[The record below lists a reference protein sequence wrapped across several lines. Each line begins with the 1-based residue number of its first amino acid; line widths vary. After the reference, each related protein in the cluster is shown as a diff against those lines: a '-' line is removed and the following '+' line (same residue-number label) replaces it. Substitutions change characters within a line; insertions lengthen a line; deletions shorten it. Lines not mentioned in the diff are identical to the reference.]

1 MACEPGKEHSHI
13 TSVRQAA
20 TCPNIPRVLKDPA
33 HISGVQRAA
42 RQTAAKPPAS
52 IMYAARALARRAAQ
66 TPALRTASARAATTR
81 VAPQRSFVSKIS
93 RYEGMSD
100 YMSLQQM
107 QLIRDRLSADACG
120 VGTVVSSDTFFYMCK
135 RAAADLGVTD
145 DALKKLIS
153 KIDENGDDQIQFA
166 ECRAVRKS
174 TGGPRRWR
182 GVSHFSSLPHRFQDF
197 ITSREA
203 KQPGTLMDPAKVC
216 AIRERL
222 KDDKVG
228 VGSEVSIDTFFM
240 MVRYTCS
247 DLGVTDAEILDLID
261 KIDVNGAVAASV
273 QPLRRRAGGVAHPT
287 HRSIYAQATA

>member
-1 MACEPGKEHSHI
+1 
-13 TSVRQAA
+13 
-20 TCPNIPRVLKDPA
+20 
-33 HISGVQRAA
+33 
-42 RQTAAKPPAS
+42 
-52 IMYAARALARRAAQ
+52 
-66 TPALRTASARAATTR
+66 
-81 VAPQRSFVSKIS
+81 
-93 RYEGMSD
+93 MSD

-107 QLIRDRLSADACG
+107 QLIRDRLAADACG

-166 ECRAVRKS
+166 E
-174 TGGPRRWR
+174 
-182 GVSHFSSLPHRFQDF
+182 FQDF

-261 KIDVNGAVAASV
+261 KIDVNGAVAASLR
-273 QPLRRRAGGVAHPT
+273 PRRRRASGRHARPRLRPAAADECDDPMGDDGAALAGPQRQHHRRRARVRPRVAKRVGTPPA
-287 HRSIYAQATA
+287 RDPLVRRRLR